1 MNKED
6 QILSA
11 ILRDK
16 FRLCEKRGVPTWTD
30 FLTPA
35 ETALADDICRGLC
48 AGSDVSYSLEGGY
61 EDAERNVCIFRPL
74 DGWTDAAAGSGPS
87 GETGPFK
94 VVRIS
99 IPKGSPKL
107 THRDYL
113 GALLGLGEQRSVMGD
128 ILVRPDGADAVV
140 LGSMADYIAQN
151 LDSVGRAS
159 ASCEVLDIA
168 ELRTGEQRTEE
179 MHGTVASLR
188 LDSVASEAFRSSR
201 GRAQEA
207 VRAGLV
213 SVNGRQCLKPDREL
227 AEGDRISVRG
237 KGKAVLKEVGGRT
250 RKDRIAV
257 TITRYL

>member
-16 FRLCEKRGVPTWTD
+16 FRLCEKRGTPTWTD

-35 ETALADDICRGLC
+35 ETALADDICRGMC
-48 AGSDVSYSLEGGY
+48 AGSGVSYSLEGGY
-61 EDAERNVCIFRPL
+61 EDAERNVCVFRPL
-74 DGWTDAAAGSGPS
+74 DGWTEADSGPS
-87 GETGPFK
+87 GEADPFK

-99 IPKGSPKL
+99 VPKGSPKL

-113 GALLGLGEQRSVMGD
+113 GALLGLGEQRSVIGD

-159 ASCEVLDIA
+159 AACTRSRRRA
-168 ELRTGEQRTEE
+168 ARATT
-179 MHGTVASLR
+179 AS
-188 LDSVASEAFRSSR
+188 
-201 GRAQEA
+201 
-207 VRAGLV
+207 
-213 SVNGRQCLKPDREL
+213 
-227 AEGDRISVRG
+227 
-237 KGKAVLKEVGGRT
+237 RT
-250 RKDRIAV
+250 RAPPSRSACAKAFWRSRARIRRAW
-257 TITRYL
+257 RWWRRRAP